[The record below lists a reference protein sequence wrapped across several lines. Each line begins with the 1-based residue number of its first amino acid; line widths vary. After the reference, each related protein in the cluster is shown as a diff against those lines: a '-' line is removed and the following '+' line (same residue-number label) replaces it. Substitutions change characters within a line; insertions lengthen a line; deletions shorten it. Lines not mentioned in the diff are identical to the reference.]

1 MPQSKS
7 KAALDSLFQPASHPP
22 IGEQRIPLELIDPN
36 PNLFEPIDENSPEVI
51 SLAEQ
56 LQDKEIHT
64 SIKLRALSN
73 GRYEIIDGHRRFL
86 ASKIAGKKSIPSEVR
101 NITEEEAKAEY
112 ADSVLLQRKEFHHMV
127 VARAVKLKYEVLKH
141 QGKRLPFLDE
151 ETCAHDGHKLKR
163 QKSRDEVAADFGMG
177 HTSVHRYYRLNFL
190 IPPLQTMVDA
200 GSLKMTPAEQ
210 ISHLSRDQQH
220 SIHDYLIQAERTPS
234 LPQAKKIRAEAQKAK
249 TLSDEMLDQ
258 IMVDIP
264 GPKPL
269 PTNGKRDLVIPYK
282 EVSKYFGGEVNV
294 DQIHKLF
301 LDFVQ
306 FYSKKKQRHQQMA
319 R

>member
-1 MPQSKS
+1 
-7 KAALDSLFQPASHPP
+7 
-22 IGEQRIPLELIDPN
+22 
-36 PNLFEPIDENSPEVI
+36 
-51 SLAEQ
+51 
-56 LQDKEIHT
+56 
-64 SIKLRALSN
+64 
-73 GRYEIIDGHRRFL
+73 
-86 ASKIAGKKSIPSEVR
+86 
-101 NITEEEAKAEY
+101 
-112 ADSVLLQRKEFHHMV
+112 
-127 VARAVKLKYEVLKH
+127 
-141 QGKRLPFLDE
+141 
-151 ETCAHDGHKLKR
+151 
-163 QKSRDEVAADFGMG
+163 
-177 HTSVHRYYRLNFL
+177 
-190 IPPLQTMVDA
+190 
-200 GSLKMTPAEQ
+200 MTPAEQ